1 MQAILNSIKK
11 QSIPINPVIVISNKP
26 TARGLRIAK
35 RYGVKTEIVE
45 SKGFQ
50 GSRWEYDQKII
61 DVLSRYRITPKNGL
75 ICLAGFMR
83 ILSPEF
89 IKKYKNRILNIH
101 PAILPAFPGLDAQK
115 RAIDSGVKY
124 SGCTVHFVD
133 EWIDTGQIIVL
144 EVVKVRSD
152 DTEETLAKRILAKEH
167 KAYPKAIRLVAE
179 KKIKIIWK
187 VKHFLKNKLA
197 EEIQY
202 WKVFCISIKVV
213 RNIFCYKIDL
223 TLFNGIGFSANT

>member
-1 MQAILNSIKK
+1 MRLNTLLLKLAILISGRGSNMQAILNSIKK

-101 PAILPAFPGLDAQK
+101 PALLPAFPGLDAQK

-133 EWIDTGQIIVL
+133 EGIDTGQIIVQ

-179 KKIKIIWK
+179 KKIKII
-187 VKHFLKNKLA
+187 
-197 EEIQY
+197 
-202 WKVFCISIKVV
+202 
-213 RNIFCYKIDL
+213 
-223 TLFNGIGFSANT
+223 

>member
-1 MQAILNSIKK
+1 MQAILNAIKK
-11 QSIPINPVIVISNKP
+11 QGIPINPVIVISNKH
-26 TARGLRIAK
+26 AVRGLRIAT

-50 GSRWEYDQKII
+50 GSRWEYDKKII
-61 DVLSRYRITPKNGL
+61 DVLSRYKITPKNSL

-133 EWIDTGQIIVL
+133 EGVDTGQIIVQ
-144 EVVKVRSD
+144 EIVKVRSD
-152 DTEETLAKRILAKEH
+152 DTEKTLAKRILAKEH
-167 KAYPKAIRLVAE
+167 KAYPEAIKLLAE
-179 KKIKIIWK
+179 KKIRIIGRK
-187 VKHFLKNKLA
+187 VK
-197 EEIQY
+197 I
-202 WKVFCISIKVV
+202 
-213 RNIFCYKIDL
+213 
-223 TLFNGIGFSANT
+223 LF

>member
-1 MQAILNSIKK
+1 MRLNTLLLKLAVLISGRGSNMQAILNSIKK

-133 EWIDTGQIIVL
+133 EGIDTGQIIVQ

-179 KKIKIIWK
+179 KKIKII
-187 VKHFLKNKLA
+187 
-197 EEIQY
+197 
-202 WKVFCISIKVV
+202 
-213 RNIFCYKIDL
+213 
-223 TLFNGIGFSANT
+223 

>member
-1 MQAILNSIKK
+1 MLLKLAILISGRGSNMQAILNVIKK
-11 QSIPINPVIVISNKP
+11 QNIPINIVIVISNKP

-35 RYGVKTEIVE
+35 KYGVKTEIVE

-50 GSRWEYDQKII
+50 GSRWEYDKKII
-61 DVLSRYRITPKNGL
+61 DVLSRYKITPKNSL

-115 RAIDSGVKY
+115 RAIDSGVRY

-133 EWIDTGQIIVL
+133 EGVDTGRIIIQ

-167 KAYPKAIRLVAE
+167 KAYPEAVRLIAE
-179 KKIKIIWK
+179 KKIKIIGRK
-187 VKHFLKNKLA
+187 VKIL
-197 EEIQY
+197 
-202 WKVFCISIKVV
+202 S
-213 RNIFCYKIDL
+213 
-223 TLFNGIGFSANT
+223 